1 MAPLTDFNYFNNSF
15 QSISSYEME
24 KLFAVL
30 KNFNIAKRNFFLTDM
45 NDFRDCRMDEI
56 DKLVVK

>member
-1 MAPLTDFNYFNNSF
+1 
-15 QSISSYEME
+15 ME